1 MARKLKH
8 FHGQI
13 KISQQHDDLK
23 MRDDRIDDLQRLVD
37 DQGARMENLEAK
49 LKEQT

>member
-1 MARKLKH
+1 MARMLIF

-13 KISQQHDDLK
+13 KISQQHDDLQ
-23 MRDDRIDDLQRLVD
+23 MRDDRIDDLQWLVD
-37 DQGARMENLEAK
+37 EQNTRMENLGAK